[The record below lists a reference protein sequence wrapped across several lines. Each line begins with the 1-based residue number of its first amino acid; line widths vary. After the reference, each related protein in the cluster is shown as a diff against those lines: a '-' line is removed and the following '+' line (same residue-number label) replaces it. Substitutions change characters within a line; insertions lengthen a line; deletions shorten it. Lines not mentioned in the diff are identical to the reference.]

1 MHSIRYAT
9 PCRVQALIALLL
21 LSFCVHSDTLEVD
34 INGLKDESLVENVK
48 AHIGSKWVSGSTMA
62 SKRRRDRFLAD
73 VEHRAAKALRPY
85 GYYFPQVESTL
96 VHASDQSWQLLLTM
110 KAGQAVKVRR
120 LALEVKGDGSDL
132 DNIMEWQANWPLL
145 PGVRLNQLSWD
156 QQKQAV
162 LDIAGEQG
170 YLSAVFEVSRIE
182 LNLEEDFA
190 DLTLVLNT
198 GPRAVMGDIQYI
210 QDSVSN
216 EVLASVPR
224 FNKGD
229 YYQSWLVDR
238 FRTDLWRTGYFDEI
252 HVVEQEHLDQDPPR
266 VDFKVTLE
274 ERNKSTHQGTIGYGT
289 DSQFR
294 MQYRWQR
301 HLLSERGDSLGMGLG
316 WQQNNEELLLFGEY
330 RIPRRTRSKQYW
342 LLSSVLK
349 TESEE
354 LDIGSQNSN
363 QDQRLF
369 AGRVEDFSVRFGK
382 VKLRDIGRSQEQIAE
397 TIYVQYLIEKND
409 FSEVEIEPGV
419 SSGFER
425 FLLEEDAF
433 VNTNYS
439 ITLGLDWDWPVIQ
452 GKRFNTT
459 GHHERAWLFTANDTW
474 GSEREFTQAY
484 VSSRWNFV
492 FSDHWK
498 LLLRGEVGYTDAAVN
513 EIERE
518 VGDDVMAVS
527 VTELPFLYRF
537 KAGGSYSVRGY
548 GFEELSTNNIG
559 SNHILTASAELEYE
573 FKQDWALA
581 AFYDIGNAFNHW
593 DDIDLKK
600 GIGIGLR
607 WYTIAGAIRVDIAQ
621 AQDIDGKPWQ
631 LHLTI
636 GTPLL

>member
-1 MHSIRYAT
+1 VT
-9 PCRVQALIALLL
+9 LKRVNKSAIALLVAFL
-21 LSFCVHSDTLEVD
+21 LSSFAVYPDTLEVD
-34 INGLKDESLVENVK
+34 INGLKDEELVENVK
-48 AHIGSKWVSGSTMA
+48 AHIGSKWVSSSNMA
-62 SKRRRDRFLAD
+62 TQRRRDRFRAD
-73 VEHRAAKALRPY
+73 AEIRAAKALRPY
-85 GYYFPQVESTL
+85 GYYFPEIESSL
-96 VHASDQSWQLLLTM
+96 ANPGDQSWRLSLTI
-110 KAGQAVKVRR
+110 KAGQAVNVRQ
-120 LALEVKGDGSDL
+120 LSLEVKGEGSEL
-132 DNIMEWQANWPLL
+132 GGIVEWEANWPLL
-145 PGVRLNQLSWD
+145 PGVQLNQVSWD

-170 YLSAVFEVSRIE
+170 YLSATFETHRIE
-182 LNLEEDFA
+182 LNLDENFA
-190 DLTLVLNT
+190 DLTLVFNT

-216 EVLASVPR
+216 GVLGSVPR

-229 YYQSWLVDR
+229 YYRSWLVDR
-238 FRTDLWRTGYFDEI
+238 LRIDLWRTGYFDEI
-252 HVVEQEHLDQDPPR
+252 QVVEQKHLDQDPPR
-266 VDFKVTLE
+266 VDFKVTLK

-301 HLLSERGDSLGMGLG
+301 HLLSERGDSLGIGLG
-316 WQQNNEELLLFGEY
+316 WQQKNEELLLFGEY

-342 LLSSVLK
+342 LLSSALK

-354 LDIGSQNSN
+354 LDISSQDSN

-369 AGRVEDFSVRFGK
+369 SGRVEDFSVRFGK

-397 TIYVQYLIEKND
+397 TVYVQYLIEKND
-409 FSEVEIEPGV
+409 FSEVDIEPGV
-419 SSGFER
+419 SSVFES

-433 VNTNYS
+433 VNTNRS

-459 GHHERAWLFTANDTW
+459 GHHERAWLFTANDIW
-474 GSEREFTQAY
+474 SSEREFTQAY

-498 LLLRGEVGYTDAAVN
+498 LLLRGEVGYTDADVN

-518 VGDDVMAVS
+518 VDDDVLTVS

-548 GFEELSTNNIG
+548 GFEDLSTNNIG
-559 SNHILTASAELEYE
+559 SNHILTASVELEYE

-581 AFYDIGNAFNHW
+581 AFYDVGNAFNHW
-593 DDIDLKK
+593 DDIGLKK

>member
-1 MHSIRYAT
+1 VNKSAT
-9 PCRVQALIALLL
+9 ALLVALLL
-21 LSFCVHSDTLEVD
+21 SPFAVYPDTLEVD
-34 INGLKDESLVENVK
+34 VNGLNDEALIENVK
-48 AHIGSKWVSGSTMA
+48 AHIGSKWVSSSNMA
-62 SKRRRDRFLAD
+62 TQRRRARFRAD
-73 VEHRAAKALRPY
+73 AEVRAAKALRPY
-85 GYYFPQVESTL
+85 GYYFPEIKSAL
-96 VHASDQSWQLLLTM
+96 ANPGDRSWRLSLTI
-110 KAGQAVKVRR
+110 KAGQAVKVRQ
-120 LALEVKGDGSDL
+120 LVLEVRGDGSSL
-132 DNIMEWQANWPLL
+132 DGIMEWEANWPLL
-145 PGVRLNQLSWD
+145 PGVQLNQISWD
-156 QQKQAV
+156 RQKQAV

-170 YLSAVFEVSRIE
+170 YLSANFKANRIE
-182 LNLEEDFA
+182 LNLEENVA

-216 EVLASVPR
+216 EVLGSVPR

-229 YYQSWLVDR
+229 NYRSWLVDR

-252 HVVEQEHLDQDPPR
+252 HVVEQKHLDQNPPR
-266 VDFKVTLE
+266 VDFKVTLKE
-274 ERNKSTHQGTIGYGT
+274 KKKNTHQGTIGYGT

-316 WQQNNEELLLFGEY
+316 WQQRNEELLLFGEY
-330 RIPRRTRSKQYW
+330 RVPRRTRSKQYW

-354 LDIGSQNSN
+354 VDISSQDSN
-363 QDQRLF
+363 QDRHLLS
-369 AGRVEDFSVRFGK
+369 GRVEDFSVRFGK
-382 VKLRDIGRSQEQIAE
+382 VKLLDIGRSQEQIAE
-397 TIYVQYLIEKND
+397 TMYVQYLVEKND
-409 FSEVEIEPGV
+409 FSEVAIEPGI
-419 SSGFER
+419 SSVFER
-425 FLLEEDAF
+425 FLLEEDEF
-433 VNTNYS
+433 VNTNRS

-459 GHHERAWLFTANDTW
+459 GHHERAWLFTANDLW

-484 VSSRWNFV
+484 ISSRWNFV

-498 LLLRGEVGYTDAAVN
+498 LLLRGEVGYTDADVH

-518 VGDDVMAVS
+518 IGDDVLAIS

-548 GFEELSTNNIG
+548 GFEQLSTNNIG
-559 SNHILTASAELEYE
+559 SNHVLTASAELEYE
-573 FKQDWALA
+573 FKQDWSLA

-593 DDIDLKK
+593 SDTDLKT

>member
-1 MHSIRYAT
+1 M
-9 PCRVQALIALLL
+9 ALLF

-34 INGLKDESLVENVK
+34 IDGLKDESLVENVK
-48 AHIGSKWVSGSTMA
+48 AHIGSKWVSSSNMSTQ
-62 SKRRRDRFLAD
+62 RRRDRFRAD
-73 VEHRAAKALRPY
+73 AEVRAAKALRPY
-85 GYYFPQVESTL
+85 GYYFPEIESALTNP
-96 VHASDQSWQLLLTM
+96 SDQSWQLSLTIN
-110 KAGQAVKVRR
+110 AGQAVKVRR
-120 LALEVKGDGSDL
+120 LVLELKGDGSEL
-132 DNIMEWQANWPLL
+132 DSIVEWGANWPLL
-145 PGVRLNQLSWD
+145 PGVRLNQISWG

-162 LDIAGEQG
+162 LELAGEQG
-170 YLSAVFEVSRIE
+170 YLSAIFETSRIE
-182 LNLEEDFA
+182 LNLEENVA

-210 QDSVSN
+210 QDSVGN
-216 EVLASVPR
+216 EVLGSVPR
-224 FNKGD
+224 FSQGD
-229 YYQSWLVDR
+229 YYRSWLVDR

-252 HVVEQEHLDQDPPR
+252 HVVEQQHLDQDPPR
-266 VDFKVTLE
+266 VDFKVTLM
-274 ERNKSTHQGTIGYGT
+274 ERNKNTHQGTIGYGT
-289 DSQFR
+289 DAQFR

-316 WQQNNEELLLFGEY
+316 WQQKNEELLLFGEY
-330 RIPRRTRSKQYW
+330 RVPRRTWSKQYW

-354 LDIGSQNSN
+354 VDISSQNSN

-369 AGRVEDFSVRFGK
+369 SGRVEDFSVRFGK
-382 VKLRDIGRSQEQIAE
+382 VKLRDIGQSQEQIAE
-397 TIYVQYLIEKND
+397 TMYVQYLIEKND
-409 FSEVEIEPGV
+409 FSGVEIEPGV
-419 SSGFER
+419 SSVIER
-425 FLLEEDAF
+425 FLLEEDEF
-433 VNTNYS
+433 VDTDHS
-439 ITLGLDWDWPVIQ
+439 ITLGMDWDWPVIR
-452 GKRFNTT
+452 GTRFNMA
-459 GHHERAWLFTANDTW
+459 GHHERAWLFTANDIW
-474 GSEREFTQAY
+474 GSGREFTQAY
-484 VSSRWNFV
+484 ISSRWNFV

-498 LLLRGEVGYTDAAVN
+498 VLLRGEVGYTDADVH

-518 VGDDVMAVS
+518 VGDDVLAVS
-527 VTELPFLYRF
+527 ATELPFLYRF

-559 SNHILTASAELEYE
+559 SNHILTASVELEYE

-593 DDIDLKK
+593 DDTDLKK